1 MTQMTV
7 TDPDW
12 TITQTAEA
20 FQEDETPEV
29 ARDAADTVHAW
40 LINNTPNRLPGWT
53 YTDGTFTGPA
63 REDAYSKTLALVV
76 EANDYAIQHLD
87 EIRADVPAT

>member
-40 LINNTPNRLPGWT
+40 LI
-53 YTDGTFTGPA
+53 TDGTFTGPA

>member
-1 MTQMTV
+1 MAHMTI
-7 TDPDW
+7 TDRDW
-12 TITQTAEA
+12 TIAETARG
-20 FQEDETPEV
+20 FEDSETPKV
-29 ARDAADTVHAW
+29 AREAADTVHAW

-63 REDAYSKTLALVV
+63 REDAYSKTLALIV

-87 EIRADVPAT
+87 EIRADVPAA